1 MPILWKQDLFK
12 RIKVTLNLLLVFF
25 VLVAA
30 TTPPVSETE
39 NPDLQSSPEYAPG
52 RVIVKLKGGGLAAAQ
67 SQVAALDAIQ
77 QLQARHR
84 LASAQPVFA
93 GTFSEPDL
101 AAEVGLERIFLLELP
116 EGQEV
121 QSAIAELTSD
131 PSVEYAEPDYILTI
145 ATDDTYFKEQ
155 WALNNTGQEIYKLG
169 SGLVDADIDMPEGW
183 TITKGKSEIIIAIV
197 DTGADLSHPDLAAKI
212 VPGYDYVNKDNIPQ
226 DDNGHGTHVAGIAAA
241 ITNNGRGVAGVCQEC
256 KIMPIKSFDY
266 SGSGYVSVVVEGIRY
281 GADHGAH
288 VLNLSF
294 TIKDPSASE
303 NIVLHDAIR
312 YAYLKN
318 IPVVAAM
325 GNDGNSTLQ
334 YPAAYPETIAI
345 GATNYLDLRPYYS
358 SFGDHID
365 LVAPGSY
372 ILSTYWDTLN
382 EYDYVYNTGTS
393 MATPHVSGVIGLMRS
408 ITTRL
413 SVEETRKILRDSA
426 DDLGIVG
433 WDRYYG
439 AGRLNAYTTLQT
451 TKKVISSLRLTGSK
465 YVLPETESAYS
476 VTVSLS
482 TAQTPITYTWTAT
495 GQDPVTS
502 TTTRLSNQVRFNWA
516 EAGTKTV
523 RVTAS
528 NGLTS
533 RTVSTTVYVGWPI
546 YMPSIRK

>member
-1 MPILWKQDLFK
+1 MPDFWKQDFKK
-12 RIKVTLNLLLVFF
+12 RIIVTLQLLLVFF
-25 VLVAA
+25 ILVGA
-30 TTPPVSETE
+30 TTPPASETE

-52 RVIVKLKGGGLAAAQ
+52 KVIVKLKGGGLAAAQ

-77 QLQARHR
+77 QIQARHR
-84 LASAQPVFA
+84 IASARPVFV
-93 GTFSEPDL
+93 GPFSEPEL
-101 AAEVGLERIFLLELP
+101 ATEVGLERIFLLDLP

-145 ATDDTYFKEQ
+145 ATDTDDVYFYQQ
-155 WALNNTGQEIYKLG
+155 WALHNTGQYIYGSLPG
-169 SGLVDADIDMPEGW
+169 SGLLDADIDIPEAW
-183 TITKGKSEIIIAIV
+183 AITKGKAEIIIAVV
-197 DTGADLSHPDLAAKI
+197 DTGADLTHPDLASKL
-212 VPGYDYVNKDNIPQ
+212 VPGYNIIEGNINTQ

-241 ITNNGRGVAGVCQEC
+241 ATNNTNGVAGVCWEC
-256 KIMPIKSFDY
+256 KIMPVKAMKAD
-266 SGSGYVSVVVEGIRY
+266 GSGTLENVAQGVRY
-281 GADHGAH
+281 AADHGAH
-288 VLNLSF
+288 VINLSV
-294 TIKDPSASE
+294 TTDSNVDTLLSA
-303 NIVLHDAIR
+303 VR

-318 IPVVAAM
+318 IPTVAAM
-325 GNDGNSTLQ
+325 GNAGNNKAL
-334 YPAAYPETIAI
+334 YPAAYPETIAV
-345 GATNYLDLRPYYS
+345 GATNKYDLRPSYS
-358 SFGDHID
+358 SFGNHID
-365 LVAPGSY
+365 LAAPGSDIY
-372 ILSTYWDTLN
+372 STYWVSPNQHT
-382 EYDYVYNTGTS
+382 YAYSSGTS
-393 MATPHVSGVIGLMRS
+393 MATPHVAGVIGLMRS

-413 SVEETRKILRDSA
+413 TVEETRKILRDSA
-426 DDLGIVG
+426 DDLGTLG
-433 WDRYYG
+433 WDIYYG

-451 TKKVISSLRLTGSK
+451 TKKVISSLRLAGPK
-465 YVLPETESAYS
+465 YVPPETESAYS

-502 TTTRLSNQVRFNWA
+502 TITRLSNQVKFTWA